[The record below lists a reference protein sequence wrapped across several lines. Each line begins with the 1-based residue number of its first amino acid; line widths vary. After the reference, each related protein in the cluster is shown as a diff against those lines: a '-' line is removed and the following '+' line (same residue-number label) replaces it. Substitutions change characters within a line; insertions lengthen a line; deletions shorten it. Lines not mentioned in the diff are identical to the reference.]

1 MPRPFF
7 PDSVVL
13 AWSFYLALVGI
24 TVIATYTDL
33 RYLQIPKW
41 LTMPALALGLLFNI
55 VLGAWTWSA
64 ALRGSEK
71 VFLVGSG
78 AGGFSGAL
86 DGLMLSV
93 TGCLTGFGLFFV
105 MFVLGTCRG
114 GDVKLFA
121 AVGAWVG
128 PILTLFLLI
137 GTIVAVVLM
146 AAVRLLWNL
155 VTQGFGSTYK
165 NYTMRG
171 AATTRGKKN
180 EPKTTRRRLTAYSPA
195 VAISAVVVLLPVF
208 GKQLHVLPDK
218 TQTTL
223 TVQR

>member
-13 AWSFYLALVGI
+13 AWAFYLALVGV

-41 LTMPALALGLLFNI
+41 LTMPALALGVLFNV
-55 VLGAWTWSA
+55 VLSAWTGA
-64 ALRGSEK
+64 DEPRGS
-71 VFLVGSG
+71 FWF
-78 AGGFSGAL
+78 GGGGGLTGAL
-86 DGLMLSV
+86 DGMMLSV

-128 PILTLFLLI
+128 PILALFLLM

-146 AAVRLLWNL
+146 GVGHLAWNMA
-155 VTQGFGSTYK
+155 THGFGRTFK
-165 NYTMRG
+165 DYTLRG
-171 AATTRGKKN
+171 AAKQRGKKN

-195 VAISAVVVLLPVF
+195 VAISAAVVLFVVF
-208 GKQLHVLPDK
+208 RNQLHVLPEK
-218 TQTTL
+218 GQTAMT
-223 TVQR
+223 TARTAQR

>member
-13 AWSFYLALVGI
+13 AWAFYLALVSI
-24 TVIATYTDL
+24 TVVATYTDL

-41 LTMPALALGLLFNI
+41 LTLPALALGVLFNI
-55 VLGAWTWSA
+55 VLGAWTGA
-64 ALRGSEK
+64 EVMRGR
-71 VFLVGSG
+71 FLFGG
-78 AGGFSGAL
+78 EGGFTGAL

-128 PILTLFLLI
+128 PILALIVLI
-137 GTIVAVVLM
+137 GTVVAVVVMGVAHLAWNM
-146 AAVRLLWNL
+146 A
-155 VTQGFGSTYK
+155 THGFGRTYK
-165 NYTMRG
+165 DYTLRG
-171 AATTRGKKN
+171 AAKQRGKKN
-180 EPKTTRRRLTAYSPA
+180 EPKTTRARLTAYSPA
-195 VAISAVVVLLPVF
+195 VAISAAVVLFVMF
-208 GKQLHVLPDK
+208 RSQLHVLPEK
-218 TQTTL
+218 GQTAMTP
-223 TVQR
+223 TRTAQR